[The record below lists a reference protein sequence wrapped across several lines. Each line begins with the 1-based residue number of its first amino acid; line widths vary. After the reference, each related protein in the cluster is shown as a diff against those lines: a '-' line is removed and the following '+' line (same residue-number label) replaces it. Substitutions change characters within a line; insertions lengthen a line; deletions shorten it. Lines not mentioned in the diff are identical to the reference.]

1 MRLARWMGSGL
12 GLAVLIGLLIVQCG
26 RDRVNPLDP
35 GNPQL
40 SKPSAPPTVTATGS
54 FGRITVNLV
63 APTGATEVLGY
74 GVYRAAGS
82 PTANY
87 AFLKGDAKGDTLVST
102 GGTSFIDSTFTG
114 ETTVYYY
121 SITTVNKSRV
131 ASILSNPARGEL
143 IKDTSPPAAPQNVS
157 VQSDSISGAVTLS
170 WSPPTTDP
178 GGRELT
184 GLSRFKVYRA
194 EGTADAFVQLTE
206 MPADAKSFVDR
217 NVKGGTRYFYQV
229 SAQDP
234 AGNESARST
243 AASLVTAGV
252 SVPTGLRAT
261 GDVGRIALAWNAS
274 TDDGLKGYNIYR
286 SSQSDAGYVRL
297 GPAGSFTT
305 GQTAY
310 TDSNLVGGSTFFYK
324 ISAVTTSR
332 GEGAQTPF
340 VSATAQADNVPP
352 TAPSNLSAQ
361 LDERSVGRVTLTW
374 SAPTTDATGREM
386 TGLSGY
392 RVYRSKGGTTSFVQ
406 VASTAQNTYVDTG
419 LEPLTTYFY
428 AVSAYD
434 PSNNESART
443 APAQVAT
450 RGIATPSGVRATGD
464 IGKITVAWNPNT
476 ETELLGYNVYR
487 STRSDTNYVRL
498 PGNEGTPYTTGQ
510 TSYIDSNL
518 VANSRFYYRVS
529 AVGAGALGEGQ
540 RSVPVAAT
548 VLVDDQPPAAPS
560 NLLAELDANVIT
572 RVTLRWTAPSRD
584 ANGRELTGLSGYR
597 VFRNNVQIANTA
609 ATTTSYVDNTVEP
622 LTSYTYAVSAV
633 DPTGNVSSLSNTVP
647 VTTRGVGVPANVAAA
662 GDVYLIKVTWAANQE
677 RDLLGYRVYR
687 STTSSAGPYSAIPK
701 TTGTDTMITTAE
713 VSFADSNLVAGT
725 QRFYKVRA
733 VATSGVSDLSR
744 FAVATALDDNRS
756 PATPDV
762 NFFSVVP
769 NAADTR
775 ILDLKWRAPTT
786 DFGGAALTGLKGYR
800 VYRAGTTGSF
810 AQIAEVQHPTVTYT
824 DSDPTL
830 EFTTTY
836 QYKVSAFDEKGNESA
851 PTAAVSQQTGGVPPP
866 TNLVVTAAAVDA
878 TTGQAIL
885 TWSAPTKPG
894 AADYVVER
902 QLVGTTSSS
911 TFTVVTFT
919 PNTTITD
926 TGLTRG
932 QTYAYRIRSRNSART
947 LQSDPT
953 EVKSV
958 RIP

>member
-1 MRLARWMGSGL
+1 MGSGV
-12 GLAVLIGLLIVQCG
+12 GLAVLIGLMAVQCG
-26 RDRVNPLDP
+26 RERVNPYDP
-35 GNPQL
+35 NFPQTSRPNP
-40 SKPSAPPTVTATGS
+40 PSTVTATGS
-54 FGRITVNLV
+54 FGRITVTWV
-63 APTGATEVLGY
+63 APTGATEILGY
-74 GVYRAAGS
+74 GVYRAPAS
-82 PTANY
+82 PTATY
-87 AFLKGDAKGDTLVST
+87 TFLRGDARGDTVVTT
-102 GGTSFIDSTFTG
+102 GGTSFVDSTFTG

-121 SITTVNKSRV
+121 TITTVNKGRT
-131 ASILSNPARGEL
+131 ASIPSNPARGEL

-194 EGTADAFVQLTE
+194 EGTADAFIQLTE
-206 MPADAKSFVDR
+206 LPADAKSFVDR

-243 AASLVTAGV
+243 AVQLVTAGV

-274 TDDGLKGYNIYR
+274 VDDGLRGYNVYR

-310 TDSNLVGGSTFFYK
+310 TDSNLVGGSTFFYRV
-324 ISAVTTSR
+324 SAVTGR
-332 GEGAQTPF
+332 GEGAQSPF

-352 TAPSNLSAQ
+352 AAPGNLSAQ
-361 LDERSVGRVTLTW
+361 LDERAVGRVTLTW
-374 SAPTTDATGREM
+374 SAPTTDNTGREL

-392 RVYRSKGGTTSFVQ
+392 KVFRSKGGTTSFVQ
-406 VASTAQNTYVDTG
+406 IGSTAQNTYVDTG

-434 PSNNESART
+434 PSNNESGRT

-464 IGKITVAWNPNT
+464 IGRITVVWNPNT

-498 PGNEGTPYTTGQ
+498 PGNEGTTYTTGQ
-510 TSYIDSNL
+510 TSYVDSNL

-529 AVGAGALGEGQ
+529 AVGSGALGEGQ

-548 VLVDDQPPAAPS
+548 VLADDQPPAAPS
-560 NLLAELDANVIT
+560 NLLAELDASVIT

-597 VFRNNVQIANTA
+597 VFRNNVQIATTSA
-609 ATTTSYVDNTVEP
+609 STTSYVDNTVEP
-622 LTSYTYAVSAV
+622 LTAYTYNVSAV
-633 DPTGNVSSLSNTVP
+633 DPTGNVSALSNTVP
-647 VTTRGVGVPANVAAA
+647 VTTRGVGVPANVTAV
-662 GDVYLIKVTWAANQE
+662 GDVYLIRVAWTANQE

-687 STTSSAGPYSAIPK
+687 STTSSAGPYTVIPR
-701 TTGTDTMITTAE
+701 TTGADTTITTAE
-713 VSFADSNLVAGT
+713 VSFADSNLAAGT

-733 VATSGVSDLSR
+733 VTSSGVSDLSR
-744 FAVATALDDNRS
+744 FAVATALDDNRP
-756 PATPDV
+756 PATPDI
-762 NFFSVVP
+762 NFFFVTV
-769 NAADTR
+769 NTADAR
-775 ILDLKWRAPTT
+775 ILELRWRAPTT
-786 DFGGAALTGLKGYR
+786 DAGGAALTGLRGYR

-810 AQIAEVQHPTVTYT
+810 VQIAEVQHPTVTYT

-830 EFTTTY
+830 EFVTTY

-866 TNLVVTAAAVDA
+866 MNLVVTATAVDA
-878 TTGQAIL
+878 TTGQAVVS
-885 TWSAPTKPG
+885 WSAPTKPG

-902 QLVGTTSSS
+902 QLVGTSSS
-911 TFTVVTFT
+911 SAFTVVTFT
-919 PNTTITD
+919 TNTTITD
-926 TGLTRG
+926 TGLSRG
-932 QTYAYRIRSRNSART
+932 QTYAYRIRSRNAART

-953 EVKSV
+953 STVPV